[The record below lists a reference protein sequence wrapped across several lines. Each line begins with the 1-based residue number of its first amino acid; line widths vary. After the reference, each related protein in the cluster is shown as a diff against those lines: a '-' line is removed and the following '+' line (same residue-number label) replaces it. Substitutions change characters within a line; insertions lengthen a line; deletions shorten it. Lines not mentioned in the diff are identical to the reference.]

1 MSPGAIYVDD
11 IGPSATRY
19 YWVRFVNTNDTPG
32 PYNALVGT
40 SATTGSDT
48 AYTLGVLAGSITTT
62 ELAAALNNRIDL
74 IDDPATE
81 AGSVNARIKTETDAR
96 VLAVS
101 TETNARALADGILT
115 TAVSSESGTRAN
127 ADSITNSALQT
138 NRQATSILNNALA
151 TEENLRA
158 SVDAILATT
167 DTVNALGISAAR
179 AAIVS
184 EQNTRTSADSALAS
198 GITAVVASAANN
210 SAAIIAEQTAR
221 ADGDDA
227 LALQISLVSAGVG
240 EQFDYDEIWYFDSGV
255 DGWTG
260 NGTPTN
266 EAGWLRPANQ
276 ASDPYVVS
284 PTGLDVDAVKW
295 TQARLRIRKYG
306 TPTWDG
312 YLYWKD
318 VDDTTWDNA
327 RRVALDEPTYDSN
340 DIGLVSVTVDWQSAG
355 TIGSIRID
363 LSTAQTDTDYFII
376 DWAAIGRPSPGA
388 STAALLDEQLARA
401 TADTA
406 EATARST
413 LTTNLVGAG
422 YEPGDTLA
430 ELTSGLIFD
439 ERTARSTETDAL
451 VTSVSNLTATVSG
464 KNGIYRQNTAPLT
477 PSTNDI
483 WVDTSISFADE
494 EYFAGAYSAVKHKQ
508 YQWDGVAWL
517 DITDNDIFD
526 AQASITV
533 ERLARVSEDESLAQQ
548 ITTLTA
554 TQTFTSAAL
563 VVEQTTRATADSATA
578 SQVTSLAAKSL
589 DNSAAIVVEQTARS
603 TSDGALASQSSALRA
618 DSTNNAA
625 AITAEQTARTT
636 ADSATASQIT
646 GIAATTGTNAAAIS
660 IEQTARTT
668 ADSANASQTQVIAAA
683 TGSNNA
689 AISAEQSART
699 TGDAAITAQT
709 SSLLSRTA
717 DNAALVFTEQ
727 TARTTADA
735 AAAAQINGLS
745 ASTGNAFSAVQ
756 SEAVARSTEDT
767 ALALSITTLSSQ
779 VNNPTTGLPAT
790 RAELTTNYLTAT
802 DTENAIAQSTS
813 FLRAYADIQSKV
825 FRQADEPTKRGVDPE
840 TAADIPLLGG
850 DVWYDTND
858 SNKLYLWTGT
868 AWVYSPDAVITGSVS
883 TVDARVTTVENTK
896 IGYCTI
902 GGLAS
907 DDTNKAACE
916 AAGGTWNVGIPIATA
931 VKQVSVSDGTDSAT
945 LETRA
950 TAQKTLNDGLQAQYF
965 VKLDVN
971 GNVAGYGVYAD
982 EGGSEFIANVG
993 RFAVTTPQTLI
1004 QLRAISTTYATGA
1017 IARVAGADSKTL
1029 VCKIGGT
1036 TGTGSIVVGNIGTL
1050 IVDGSVTWQVAS
1062 RVPFAVQ
1069 AVPTE
1074 INGQPV
1080 PAGVYIDAAYV
1091 LNATV
1096 QNTQIADLAVDNAKI
1111 ANLSI
1116 SSAKIQDLAVTDAKI
1131 NDAAITTA
1139 KIGNAAITTAKI
1151 GDAAITTAKIANLAV
1166 DTLQIADGAITV
1178 SAFGSDNGFT
1188 RFFTAGTFPSGA
1200 TGTDTFA
1207 TLSFPT
1213 RLGDDITVEI
1223 YYNFD
1228 SFATPPR
1235 TTDTTLI
1242 HKLLVNNIERAST
1255 IGLWQKYDDTKHV
1268 SLLMRCR
1275 VVGTGSTMTAKFA
1288 ISFSLVAGSSSSF
1301 STSYTISD
1309 CIISVFG
1316 SRK

>member
-1 MSPGAIYVDD
+1 
-11 IGPSATRY
+11 
-19 YWVRFVNTNDTPG
+19 
-32 PYNALVGT
+32 
-40 SATTGSDT
+40 
-48 AYTLGVLAGSITTT
+48 VLAGSITTT
-62 ELAAALNNRIDL
+62 ELATALNNRIDL

-138 NRQATSILNNALA
+138 TRQATSILNNALA

-158 SVDAILATT
+158 AVDAILATT
-167 DTVNALGISAAR
+167 DGVNALGISAAR

-210 SAAIIAEQTAR
+210 SAAIITEQNAR
-221 ADGDDA
+221 ADADNA

-266 EAGWLRPANQ
+266 VAGWLRPANQ

-318 VDDTTWDNA
+318 ADDTTWDNA

-430 ELTSGLIFD
+430 ELASGLIFD
-439 ERTARSTETDAL
+439 ERTARSTETGAL
-451 VTSVSNLTATVSG
+451 VLSVSNLTATVSG

-526 AQASITV
+526 AQASINV

-625 AITAEQTARTT
+625 AITAEQTARAT

-646 GIAATTGTNAAAIS
+646 GIAATTGTNAAAITA
-660 IEQTARTT
+660 EQTARTT
-668 ADSANASQTQVIAAA
+668 ADSANASQTQVLAAA

-735 AAAAQINGLS
+735 ATASQINGLS

-756 SEAVARSTEDT
+756 SEATARSTEDT

-825 FRQADEPTKRGVDPE
+825 FRQADEPTKRGVDPDPE
-840 TAADIPLLGG
+840 IATDIPLETG

-858 SNKLYLWTGT
+858 SNKLYLWSGT
-868 AWVYSPDAVITGSVS
+868 EWVYSPDAVITGSVS

-907 DDTNKAACE
+907 DNTNKAACE
-916 AAGGTWNVGIPIATA
+916 VAGGTWNVGIPIATA

-982 EGGSEFIANVG
+982 EGGSEFIANVD
-993 RFAVTTPQTLI
+993 RFAVTTPQTSI
-1004 QLRAISTTYATGA
+1004 QVRDISTTYAQGA
-1017 IARVAGADSKTL
+1017 IARVAGQDSKTL
-1029 VCKIGGT
+1029 VCKIGGS
-1036 TGTGSIVVGNIGTL
+1036 TGTGSITVGNIGTL

-1080 PAGVYIDAAYV
+1080 PAGVYVDAAYI

-1096 QNTQIADLAVDNAKI
+1096 QNAQIANEAVDDSKI
-1111 ANLSI
+1111 ASLNVGKL
-1116 SSAKIQDLAVTDAKI
+1116 
-1131 NDAAITTA
+1131 
-1139 KIGNAAITTAKI
+1139 
-1151 GDAAITTAKIANLAV
+1151 
-1166 DTLQIADGAITV
+1166 
-1178 SAFGSDNGFT
+1178 
-1188 RFFTAGTFPSGA
+1188 TAGSLQTDSYVQSSNYVEGEEGFRISANGQAEFQNATVRGAVFAETGTFAGSLSAA
-1200 TGTDTFA
+1200 TGTFSGSLSAA
-1207 TLSFPT
+1207 T
-1213 RLGDDITVEI
+1213 G
-1223 YYNFD
+1223 
-1228 SFATPPR
+1228 SFA
-1235 TTDTTLI
+1235 
-1242 HKLLVNNIERAST
+1242 
-1255 IGLWQKYDDTKHV
+1255 G
-1268 SLLMRCR
+1268 SLSAA
-1275 VVGTGSTMTAKFA
+1275 TGSFA
-1288 ISFSLVAGSSSSF
+1288 GDLSAATGTFTGGLNV
-1301 STSYTISD
+1301 TSAASGARMEIKNNVIKVYDASGTLRVQIGDLSA
-1309 CIISVFG
+1309 
-1316 SRK
+1316 